1 MTFEQKEA
9 LTDFQKQLI
18 ERVAQKVVRWRA
30 AVPAIFTLESM
41 KPLSFIGSQFLIA
54 IGPFAEILFD
64 HNEYEQ
70 FVLALESRDNVEY
83 LLQRIEALDGKAR
96 DEERAARKRARELR
110 REKRTA
116 RRARRLRAKTASK
129 DN

>member
-1 MTFEQKEA
+1 MSSEQKES

-18 ERVAQKVVRWRA
+18 ERVAQKIVRWRA

-41 KPLSFIGSQFLIA
+41 KPLSFLGSQFLIA
-54 IGPFAEILFD
+54 IGPFAEMLID
-64 HNEYEQ
+64 RNEYQQ

-96 DEERAARKRARELR
+96 NEEKAARKRAKQLR
-110 REKRTA
+110 QEKRTA
-116 RRARRLRAKTASK
+116 RRARRLGAKTAGE